1 MNEEPFFQQFITFTA
16 SVYQLKHA
24 LTNDLRP
31 NDLTPIQNSILNMF
45 PLISRYPK

>member
-45 PLISRYPK
+45 H